1 MTALEYNNKEWT
13 LYSHQINESLDEKG
27 IKTISKDPLT
37 NEYLFEQL
45 LKEFE

>member
-1 MTALEYNNKEWT
+1 M
-13 LYSHQINESLDEKG
+13 NENPTEEEL
-27 IKTISKDPLT
+27 KTVSENPLT